1 MIMVAEPASGTDG
14 KIELSNG
21 VIGVKDRRTR
31 VDTKSFADLPVHV
44 AGGEADTQAPDGS
57 AFPESVQTRF
67 T

>member
-14 KIELSNG
+14 KKELTNG

-31 VDTKSFADLPVHV
+31 VETKSFADLPPHV
-44 AGGEADTQAPDGS
+44 AGGDADTQAPDGS
-57 AFPESVQTRF
+57 AFPEFVQTRL